1 MSRYIVSL
9 APSQSRTR
17 VLLLDGKDEIM
28 RAVLPPGPSL
38 RHRRAAST
46 FLEGLSLWLD
56 TKLHVALSADAS
68 DASYCLELV
77 DEFGCATRSV
87 FYDVE
92 VVEPSVHRRGHRLRG
107 VGNFAD
113 LRQLSLVATG
123 GGR

>member
-1 MSRYIVSL
+1 MNRYIVSL
-9 APSQSRTR
+9 APTQSRTR

-28 RAVLPPGPSL
+28 RAVLPAGPSL
-38 RHRRAAST
+38 RHRRAAGT

-56 TKLHVALSADAS
+56 AKLHVALSADAS
-68 DASYCLELV
+68 DVSYYLELV
-77 DEFGCATRSV
+77 DELGCGVRGV

-92 VVEPSVHRRGHRLRG
+92 VVEPSAHHRGRRLRG

-113 LRQLSLVATG
+113 LRQLSALATG